1 MTNKEYAIKQLQELP
16 DDQDAFVIIFTK
28 DDADA
33 AVEGEDCVVTE
44 ASWANTLR
52 ACEKAFPNSEMWDG
66 FTQLVLDNA
75 EWKVQD

>member
-33 AVEGEDCVVTE
+33 AAEGESCVVTE
-44 ASWANTLR
+44 ASWANTIR
-52 ACEKAFPNSEMWDG
+52 ACERAFPDSAMWDD
-66 FTQLVLDNA
+66 FNHLVLDNA
-75 EWKVQD
+75 EWKEQE